1 MAEKTAKLRI
11 KQKHDTEANWK
22 KATNFRPEAGELIVY
37 DADRTQSTPRFK
49 VGDGTK
55 LVNALP
61 FVPSSD
67 VTANPSGAGTTS
79 LTKIEI
85 NGTVYTIPGGSS
97 GITIPS
103 GTSATAML
111 FGDNTWKEPI
121 KINERTFKSKAGATI
136 YAPTSKPTGTGIKYI
151 AFDNSNNPNF
161 FKAYELAVSETILTS
176 SLAKNQSFN
185 TIDLYKMSSVTFVA
199 VKPDGGCS
207 ATTLNNSAIK
217 GFSDT
222 GHSIAI
228 TNDALRMYF
237 TIDVSNT
244 SYTTIKTGVGD
255 YGTSGNVF
263 KSFIMYPQY

>member
-1 MAEKTAKLRI
+1 MATLYYNKNNVWT
-11 KQKHDTEANWK
+11 
-22 KATNFRPEAGELIVY
+22 
-37 DADRTQSTPRFK
+37 K
-49 VGDGTK
+49 VDMSGGGDSGGS
-55 LVNALP
+55 L
-61 FVPSSD
+61 
-67 VTANPSGAGTTS
+67 PSGGTTN
-79 LTKIEI
+79 K
-85 NGTVYTIPGGSS
+85 V
-97 GITIPS
+97 
-103 GTSATAML
+103 L
-111 FGDNTWKEPI
+111 FGDSSWIEPVI
-121 KINERTFKSKAGATI
+121 INGSTFRSKAGSTI

-151 AFDNSNNPNF
+151 AFDNLNNPNF
-161 FKAYELAVSETILTS
+161 FRAYELALSKIILTS
-176 SLAKNQSFN
+176 SLAQNKTFQ

-244 SYTTIKTGVGD
+244 SYTTIKTGVGN

-263 KSFIMYPQY
+263 KSFIIYPQY

>member
-37 DADRTQSTPRFK
+37 DADNTHSAPRFK

-85 NGTVYTIPGGSS
+85 NGTVYTIPSGSS

-111 FGDNTWKEPI
+111 FW
-121 KINERTFKSKAGATI
+121 
-136 YAPTSKPTGTGIKYI
+136 
-151 AFDNSNNPNF
+151 
-161 FKAYELAVSETILTS
+161 
-176 SLAKNQSFN
+176 
-185 TIDLYKMSSVTFVA
+185 
-199 VKPDGGCS
+199 
-207 ATTLNNSAIK
+207 
-217 GFSDT
+217 
-222 GHSIAI
+222 
-228 TNDALRMYF
+228 
-237 TIDVSNT
+237 
-244 SYTTIKTGVGD
+244 
-255 YGTSGNVF
+255 
-263 KSFIMYPQY
+263 